1 MYRLTARFTRLTLLT
16 ILLLGTCLAVGTRRV
31 RAQAGSGGQSEPS
44 PYWQYDAP
52 GPLGVVKAADIDH
65 DGIEEFVVTTED
77 HQVVLLSATGQAR
90 WTYQT
95 PDQTSILELSPINV
109 DGADN
114 PYQQI
119 ILATADQLILLDRH
133 GEVRWTKPLA
143 LPPIPTMALP
153 GASAEALRRNLSNR
167 PVALRPIDRDAD
179 GNDEILV
186 LLQSG
191 LVQVYDG
198 QGEYQWGYPD
208 SAPASDEPR
217 ALVEVGD
224 VNGDG
229 LPEIVFSY
237 YIRYSR
243 ILLLDANGRLQW
255 DRPLSG
261 RITSL
266 SLVAWDEDS
275 PMDIVVGNSFR
286 SDRKQVERVIVY
298 DSSNGMER
306 WTRTPNRTV
315 TALAGARLP
324 QGPALVVGT
333 NVGKVLSY
341 NREGARYWQYQ
352 PQSPDRAIVA
362 ISATPVEPQPG
373 QPALALTL
381 APASPTNNMPANVL
395 LLDDAGQALRQFQ
408 SAAAAG
414 QTALVDVN
422 NDGISELLLASFG
435 TLSLT
440 DPGTGARKNA
450 QAWDYR
456 LYAAPVS
463 TLVADLT
470 GDGADELLIGTRDG
484 RLHLLDSATGQANSI
499 VNPGGE
505 ISHLALLQ
513 QGPDAETLIVAVH
526 NHTGGSDLPQQSGSP
541 VGGVLELVH
550 PSGRVVWPEPVT
562 VPGRITALTVGNINR
577 DLSPEMVIGTSE
589 GELIAYSVGPRE
601 LWRTALPGAVQQV
614 ALVEGEEVDSFD
626 VVAVST
632 LNQIYRYSGRGQGSI
647 VAYYNLEAVN
657 EIFPLP
663 HVESDD
669 RALLMTT
676 DQGTLSAL
684 AWDGTQSW
692 QWELPQGEIVH
703 MQPAGETFLAV
714 SDAGELLNLDVRT
727 DEILWQQPDL
737 GAVSALYWGD
747 LDGGGGADVAVG
759 TRDGRVYLY
768 TDDGRLWD
776 SLNLSSNSSVFQLAS
791 VRRHSD
797 GTPQL
802 LVITDNGVVQLFEAK
817 PNRPPLLVNPHVDV
831 GPGRYDIRISV
842 IEEEG
847 DSVLIG
853 LQTLDMNSGEWRTV
867 DEKAISGRDNLSS
880 DNLIFNLEPATDG
893 NVRYRFTFND
903 GTHQGTVTPT
913 PGPPPQPVIPL
924 SASLIVPALAA
935 MALFSAVFA
944 VRQARSTSANVR
956 RFYSRV
962 KQQPQATLELLDEQ
976 YRRNEGSPD
985 FLLNLA
991 NQART
996 DDHQVLANLADGLFL
1011 LAGRPGAALVILNSA
1026 LADAEETVGDW
1037 RSFDTWRMTFA
1048 TCQAL
1053 WEALSITELSLLCHR
1068 LEQMV
1073 REGDASGISAQYLE
1087 TLLQILGSLRDS
1099 ERVDL
1104 VDDRLVYLHEASV
1117 LVRQVDERLAP
1128 QPVTIEKQL
1137 VAAIQERVQGLI
1149 RAEMEMLRGQAQLV
1163 VTLKTK
1169 RAVPEDGLVVVA
1181 VEIRNQG
1188 RAPAENV
1195 VVEVQEDP
1203 AYDVHS
1209 PAETIPVIWPGRG
1222 YVADF
1227 VVHPHVED
1235 RVRAAFSISYDDRIQ
1250 NAHQMAFADMVN
1262 LLPPQRAFTPLA
1274 NPYMPGTPLRGNS
1287 SLFYGREDLFDF
1299 IIENAGQLA
1308 RRNVLILVG
1317 QRRTGKTSAL
1327 LRLAH
1332 YVPNDLVPIYIDC
1345 QSLGI
1350 VPGMAALFHDLAWYI
1365 ADALDERGIEIAVP
1379 DSEAWQSDPTRLFQ
1393 HQFIPDVKQQLPD
1406 ESTLLL
1412 VFDEFEAFEN
1422 LVEDEILPSTLFTY
1436 LRHLMQHSEGLS
1448 FVFVGTR
1455 RLEEMGSDYWSV
1467 LFNIALYRQI
1477 DFLSQEAAMKLVTE
1491 PVAPHIV
1498 YDDLALDKIWR
1509 VTAGHPYFLQL
1520 VCYTLVKR
1528 ANSRSTGYVTISD
1541 VNAALE
1547 EMLRL
1552 GEVHFAYLWQ
1562 RSSHTERALLA
1573 AVAHLMDRDVPFHPS
1588 DLVHYLEQYGFR
1600 FDPADVTAGL
1610 NKLVEREIMSEV
1622 TIEGTTFY
1630 TLKIGLVGLWAAQN
1644 KSLSKLYESNNGAEN
1659 EYRSKRLLSY

>member
-1 MYRLTARFTRLTLLT
+1 MYRLTARFTRFTLLA
-16 ILLLGTCLAVGTRRV
+16 IFLLAAFLAAESGQV
-31 RAQAGSGGQSEPS
+31 RAQAGSDGSSEPS

-52 GPLGVVKAADIDH
+52 GPLGVVEAADIDH
-65 DGIEEFVVTTED
+65 DGIEEFVVTTEEY
-77 HQVVLLSATGQAR
+77 QVVLLNPTGQAR
-90 WTYQT
+90 WTYETPQQT
-95 PDQTSILELSPINV
+95 PILQLAIVNV
-109 DGADN
+109 DGADT

-119 ILATADQLILLDRH
+119 VLATEEQLILLDRH
-133 GEVRWTKPLA
+133 GEVRWAKPLV
-143 LPPIPTMALP
+143 LPPIPTNALP
-153 GASAEALRRNLSNR
+153 GTSEEALRRNLSNR
-167 PVALRPIDRDAD
+167 PVALRSIDREAD

-191 LVQVYDG
+191 LLQLYDG
-198 QGEYQWGYPD
+198 DGEYQWRYPD
-208 SAPASDEPR
+208 NAPASDEPR

-224 VNGDG
+224 VNRDG
-229 LPEIVFSY
+229 VPEIVFSY

-243 ILLLDANGRLQW
+243 ILLLDADGRLQW

-275 PMDIVVGNSFR
+275 PMDIAVGNSFR

-298 DSSNGMER
+298 ESSNGMER

-315 TALAGARLP
+315 TALANARLP
-324 QGPALVVGT
+324 QGQALIVGT

-341 NREGARYWQYQ
+341 NRDGARYWQYQ
-352 PQSPDRAIVA
+352 PQSPDRAVVT
-362 ISATPVEPQPG
+362 ISATPIEPQPG

-381 APASPTNNMPANVL
+381 APASSASNVPANVL
-395 LLDDAGQALRQFQ
+395 LLDDTGQELQQFE

-414 QTALVDVN
+414 QTVLVDIN

-456 LYAAPVS
+456 LYAAPLS
-463 TLVADLT
+463 TLVADLN

-484 RLHLLDSATGQANSI
+484 RLHLLDGATGQANSI
-499 VNPGGE
+499 INPGGE
-505 ISHLALLQ
+505 IDHLDLLQ
-513 QGPDAETLIVAVH
+513 QGPDAETFIVAVH
-526 NHTGGSDLPQQSGSP
+526 NHTGSSPEPQLNGAP
-541 VGGVLELVH
+541 ARGVLELVH

-562 VPGRITALTVGNINR
+562 VSGRIDALAVGNINR
-577 DLSPEMVIGTSE
+577 DMAPEMVIGTSE
-589 GELIAYSVGPRE
+589 GELIAYSTGPRE
-601 LWRTALPGAVQQV
+601 LWRTVLPGAVEQLI
-614 ALVEGEEVDSFD
+614 LVEGEEADSSD
-626 VVAVST
+626 VVAVTSF
-632 LNQIYRYSGRGQGSI
+632 NQIYRYSGRGQGSI

-657 EIFPLP
+657 EVLPLP
-663 HVESDD
+663 RVEDD
-669 RALLMTT
+669 ERALLFTT
-676 DQGTLSAL
+676 EGGTLGAL
-684 AWDGTQSW
+684 AWDGTQPWEW
-692 QWELPQGEIVH
+692 QLPLGDIVRLE
-703 MQPAGETFLAV
+703 PAGDTFLAV
-714 SDAGELLNLDVRT
+714 SDAGELLNLDVSS
-727 DEILWQQPDL
+727 DEILWQRPEQ

-747 LDGGGGADVAVG
+747 LDGGGNADVAVG
-759 TRDGRVYLY
+759 TRDGRVFLY

-776 SLNLSSNSSVFQLAS
+776 RLNLSSNSSVSQLAAA
-791 VRRHSD
+791 RRRPD
-797 GTPQL
+797 GAPQL

-817 PNRPPLLVNPHVDV
+817 PNRPPLLVNPQVDV
-831 GPGRYDIRISV
+831 GVGRYDIHVSV

-853 LQTLDMNSGEWRTV
+853 LQTLDASSGEWRTV
-867 DEKAISGRDNLSS
+867 AEREISGRDNLSG
-880 DNLIFNLEPATDG
+880 DNLIFDLEPTTDG
-893 NVRYRFTFND
+893 RVNYRFTFDD

-913 PGPPPQPVIPL
+913 AGPSPQPMTPL
-924 SASLIVPALAA
+924 SRSLILPALAA
-935 MALFSAVFA
+935 MALFGAMFAMRQSRSAG
-944 VRQARSTSANVR
+944 ANVR
-956 RFYSRV
+956 RFYNRV
-962 KQQPQATLELLDEQ
+962 RQQPEETLDLLDEQ

-996 DDHQVLANLADGLFL
+996 ENHQLLANLADGLFL
-1011 LAGRPGAALVILNSA
+1011 LAGRPGAALAILNSA
-1026 LADAEETVGDW
+1026 LADAEETAGDW
-1037 RSFDTWRMTFA
+1037 RSFEMWRTTFA

-1053 WEALSITELSLLCHR
+1053 WEALSITELSLLRPR
-1068 LEQMV
+1068 LEQLV
-1073 REGDASGISAQYLE
+1073 RQRDASGISAQHLE
-1087 TLLQILGSLRDS
+1087 TLLKILSSLRDS

-1104 VDDRLVYLHEASV
+1104 VDDRLVYLHEAAV
-1117 LVRQVDERLAP
+1117 LMRQVDERLAQ

-1149 RAEMEMLRGQAQLV
+1149 RAEMELLRGQAQLV
-1163 VTLKTK
+1163 VVLKTK

-1195 VVEVQEDP
+1195 VVNVQEDP
-1203 AYDVHS
+1203 AYDAQS
-1209 PAETIPVIWPGRG
+1209 PPETIPVIWPGRG
-1222 YVADF
+1222 CVADF
-1227 VVHPHVED
+1227 VVRPHVED
-1235 RVRAAFSISYDDRIQ
+1235 RIRAAFSISYDDRIQ
-1250 NAHQMAFADMVN
+1250 EGRQLAFADMVN
-1262 LLPPQRAFTPLA
+1262 LLPPQRTFTPIA
-1274 NPYMPGTPLRGNS
+1274 NPYMPGTPLRSNS
-1287 SLFYGREDLFDF
+1287 PLFYGREDLFDF

-1317 QRRTGKTSAL
+1317 QRRSGKTSAL

-1332 YVPNDLVPIYIDC
+1332 HVPENLVPVYIDC

-1350 VPGMAALFHDLAWYI
+1350 VPGMAALFHDLAWHI
-1365 ADALDERGIEIAVP
+1365 ADALSERGIEIEIP
-1379 DSEAWQSDPTRLFQ
+1379 DSKTWQNDPARLFQ
-1393 HQFIPDVKQQLPD
+1393 RQFIPQVKQQLPQR
-1406 ESTLLL
+1406 STLLL

-1455 RLEEMGSDYWSV
+1455 RLEEMSSDYWSV

-1528 ANSRSTGYVTISD
+1528 ANNRGTGYVTISD

-1600 FDPADVTAGL
+1600 FDPADVTGGL

-1659 EYRSKRLLSY
+1659 EYRSRRLLSY